1 MFSWL
6 EGLVSSI
13 ASSIG
18 GVFEGIGDTIVGAIW
33 DNLVKWLF
41 NAFYDSIAD
50 VFSQMGD
57 MGAEIFDLS
66 WIESAVHLFFLFGW
80 VLFGVGVIVAA
91 FDLAVE
97 YQNGRANIKSTMLNV
112 LKGFFAANL
121 VTVVPVNLYT
131 FCISLQ
137 NVFLKDLAADY
148 VGSQS
153 FNLGEVALKVLAA
166 KFGPPTVGPS
176 LGLLNL
182 LTLIALAYCV
192 LKVFFANIKRGGIL
206 LIQMAVGSLYLF
218 SVPPGLHRWVQPM
231 VQADLRPVPDCFPP
245 NSAVVPG
252 LAHVPGQSLAGPG
265 HHAGGWGGAEDRPA
279 VRSGFVCKGQHD
291 ERRPRHFHRCQHD
304 PEYRESSLRG
314 V

>member
-18 GVFEGIGDTIVGAIW
+18 GVFEGIGDTIVNAIW

-97 YQNGRANIKSTMLNV
+97 YQNGRGGAQNRVQPAL
-112 LKGFFAANL
+112 
-121 VTVVPVNLYT
+121 
-131 FCISLQ
+131 LQ
-137 NVFLKDLAADY
+137 LAA
-148 VGSQS
+148 GAPQ
-153 FNLGEVALKVLAA
+153 K
-166 KFGPPTVGPS
+166 
-176 LGLLNL
+176 GLLAIVSVRQVDKFQKAHGY
-182 LTLIALAYCV
+182 TS
-192 LKVFFANIKRGGIL
+192 FTPFGRGCL
-206 LIQMAVGSLYLF
+206 WACSEA
-218 SVPPGLHRWVQPM
+218 P
-231 VQADLRPVPDCFPP
+231 
-245 NSAVVPG
+245 
-252 LAHVPGQSLAGPG
+252 
-265 HHAGGWGGAEDRPA
+265 
-279 VRSGFVCKGQHD
+279 
-291 ERRPRHFHRCQHD
+291 
-304 PEYRESSLRG
+304 
-314 V
+314 

>member
-1 MFSWL
+1 MRASATP
-6 EGLVSSI
+6 SSTPF
-13 ASSIG
+13 G
-18 GVFEGIGDTIVGAIW
+18 T
-33 DNLVKWLF
+33 NLVKWLF

-50 VFSQMGD
+50 VFTQMGN

-97 YQNGRANIKSTMLNV
+97 YQNGRATIKSTMLNI

-137 NVFLKDLAADY
+137 NIFLKDLAADY
-148 VGSQS
+148 VGAQS

-166 KFGPPTVGPS
+166 KFGPPTVGPA

-218 SVPPGLHRWVQPM
+218 SVPRGYTDGFSQWCKQIFALCLTAFLQTVLLFLGLLTFQ
-231 VQADLRPVPDCFPP
+231 DNL
-245 NSAVVPG
+245 
-252 LAHVPGQSLAGPG
+252 LLGPW
-265 HHAGGWGGAEDRPA
+265 HHAGGRRSAEDRPA
-279 VRSGFVCKGQHD
+279 VWAGFVCKSEHD
-291 ERRPRHFHRCQHD
+291 ERCPCHFHR
-304 PEYRESSLRG
+304 RNMTRNIAKSL
-314 V
+314 

>member
-18 GVFEGIGDTIVGAIW
+18 GVFEGIGDTIVNAIW

-50 VFSQMGD
+50 VFTQMGD

-66 WIESAVHLFFLFGW
+66 WIEAAVHLFFLFGW

-121 VTVVPVNLYT
+121 VTVVPVHLYT

-137 NVFLKDLAADY
+137 NVFLKGLAADY
-148 VGSQS
+148 VGAQS
-153 FNLGEVALKVLAA
+153 FNLGGSSVESFSRQIWPAHRRAVLGVAEFTDPHRSGLLCAESVLRQYQAWRDSAHPDGGGVAL
-166 KFGPPTVGPS
+166 
-176 LGLLNL
+176 
-182 LTLIALAYCV
+182 
-192 LKVFFANIKRGGIL
+192 
-206 LIQMAVGSLYLF
+206 
-218 SVPPGLHRWVQPM
+218 
-231 VQADLRPVPDCFPP
+231 
-245 NSAVVPG
+245 
-252 LAHVPGQSLAGPG
+252 
-265 HHAGGWGGAEDRPA
+265 
-279 VRSGFVCKGQHD
+279 FV
-291 ERRPRHFHRCQHD
+291 
-304 PEYRESSLRG
+304 
-314 V
+314 

>member
-18 GVFEGIGDTIVGAIW
+18 GVFEGIGDTIVNAIW

-50 VFSQMGD
+50 VFTQMGD

-121 VTVVPVNLYT
+121 VTVVPVHLYT

-148 VGSQS
+148 VGAQS
-153 FNLGEVALKVLAA
+153 FNLGRSSVSRCWPP
-166 KFGPPTVGPS
+166 KFGPPTVGPA

-182 LTLIALAYCV
+182 LTLVALAYCV

-206 LIQMAVGSLYLF
+206 LIQMAVGSACTC
-218 SVPPGLHRWVQPM
+218 SASPGATQTASP
-231 VQADLRPVPDCFPP
+231 
-245 NSAVVPG
+245 S
-252 LAHVPGQSLAGPG
+252 
-265 HHAGGWGGAEDRPA
+265 GASR
-279 VRSGFVCKGQHD
+279 
-291 ERRPRHFHRCQHD
+291 
-304 PEYRESSLRG
+304 SSLYA
-314 V
+314 

>member
-18 GVFEGIGDTIVGAIW
+18 GVFEGIGDTIVNAIW

-66 WIESAVHLFFLFGW
+66 WIEAAVHLFFLFGW

-97 YQNGRANIKSTMLNV
+97 YQNGRATIKSTMLNI

-131 FCISLQ
+131 FCISPPKHLFERPCRRLCWRAKLQ
-137 NVFLKDLAADY
+137 PGGSSVESFSRQIWSAHRGAVPGTAEFAD
-148 VGSQS
+148 
-153 FNLGEVALKVLAA
+153 
-166 KFGPPTVGPS
+166 PHCP
-176 LGLLNL
+176 GLL
-182 LTLIALAYCV
+182 
-192 LKVFFANIKRGGIL
+192 
-206 LIQMAVGSLYLF
+206 
-218 SVPPGLHRWVQPM
+218 
-231 VQADLRPVPDCFPP
+231 
-245 NSAVVPG
+245 
-252 LAHVPGQSLAGPG
+252 
-265 HHAGGWGGAEDRPA
+265 
-279 VRSGFVCKGQHD
+279 VC
-291 ERRPRHFHRCQHD
+291 
-304 PEYRESSLRG
+304 
-314 V
+314 

>member
-18 GVFEGIGDTIVGAIW
+18 GVFEGIGDTIVNAIW

-50 VFSQMGD
+50 VFTQMGN

-97 YQNGRANIKSTMLNV
+97 YQNGRATIKSTMLNI

-137 NVFLKDLAADY
+137 NIFLKDLAADY
-148 VGSQS
+148 VGAQS

-166 KFGPPTVGPS
+166 KFGPPTVGPA

-182 LTLIALAYCV
+182 LTLIA
-192 LKVFFANIKRGGIL
+192 
-206 LIQMAVGSLYLF
+206 
-218 SVPPGLHRWVQPM
+218 PGLLRAESVLRQYQTGRLSYSSRWRWAACTCSVSPGATQTVSP
-231 VQADLRPVPDCFPP
+231 QWCKQIFALCLTAFSRQCCSSWDCSP
-245 NSAVVPG
+245 SRTTSCWA
-252 LAHVPGQSLAGPG
+252 LASC
-265 HHAGGWGGAEDRPA
+265 WRPA
-279 VRSGFVCKGQHD
+279 KCRGS
-291 ERRPRHFHRCQHD
+291 P
-304 PEYRESSLRG
+304 SSLGWIRL
-314 V
+314 